1 MESKGIERIL
11 KLKEEQITSM
21 DFRELLADIKII
33 DEYFRNSG
41 QLDIENALKAYQ
53 KAIQL
58 LTAAR
63 KRLMTLKKEKKDLDD
78 KYEEFL
84 SSIESSESEPDS
96 MEIFERE
103 LKAKH
108 KSVDDEEL
116 PF

>member
-1 MESKGIERIL
+1 MENKSIERIL

-78 KYEEFL
+78 KYEAFL
-84 SSIESSESEPDS
+84 SSIESSEYEPES
-96 MEIFERE
+96 TELLERE
-103 LKAKH
+103 VQAKNEFT
-108 KSVDDEEL
+108 DDGKL